1 MLLLLCYRLGHSQD
15 IPEAFKKM
23 TSLRQLLRWTTWI
36 KFTDTRRRPLTP
48 VISNL
53 YPFQLNVGRWGG
65 GGEFDG
71 IIIRPCWESFSCFDS
86 THFLNLC
93 LLVDRAR
100 IVCIPPPPS
109 LSEWEEDQQ
118 LQLEQHKS
126 QGDAEKKE
134 LQQQQQS
141 DGGGGGGEATSPSRL
156 TIAEIPPVS
165 EVDARNALLGLV
177 TEHCCWGRSAARH
190 MSIGKILSS
199 SAFHVKMTF

>member
-1 MLLLLCYRLGHSQD
+1 
-15 IPEAFKKM
+15 
-23 TSLRQLLRWTTWI
+23 
-36 KFTDTRRRPLTP
+36 
-48 VISNL
+48 
-53 YPFQLNVGRWGG
+53 
-65 GGEFDG
+65 
-71 IIIRPCWESFSCFDS
+71 
-86 THFLNLC
+86 
-93 LLVDRAR
+93 
-100 IVCIPPPPS
+100 

-134 LQQQQQS
+134 LQQQQQQQS

>member
-1 MLLLLCYRLGHSQD
+1 MCLCAFLGIGLGNSA
-15 IPEAFKKM
+15 P
-23 TSLRQLLRWTTWI
+23 
-36 KFTDTRRRPLTP
+36 
-48 VISNL
+48 
-53 YPFQLNVGRWGG
+53 G
-65 GGEFDG
+65 FDG
-71 IIIRPCWESFSCFDS
+71 ITIRPPAGRASCFFLFFFFKFDS
-86 THFLNLC
+86 FPVVC
-93 LLVDRAR
+93 VYWSAGR

-126 QGDAEKKE
+126 QGEGEKKE
-134 LQQQQQS
+134 QQQPS
-141 DGGGGGGEATSPSRL
+141 DGGGGGGGCSGTEATSPSRI

-199 SAFHVKMTF
+199 SAFHVKTT

>member
-1 MLLLLCYRLGHSQD
+1 M
-15 IPEAFKKM
+15 
-23 TSLRQLLRWTTWI
+23 
-36 KFTDTRRRPLTP
+36 
-48 VISNL
+48 
-53 YPFQLNVGRWGG
+53 
-65 GGEFDG
+65 
-71 IIIRPCWESFSCFDS
+71 
-86 THFLNLC
+86 
-93 LLVDRAR
+93 
-100 IVCIPPPPS
+100 CIPPPPS

-126 QGDAEKKE
+126 QGDGEKKE

-141 DGGGGGGEATSPSRL
+141 DGGGGGEATSPSRL

-199 SAFHVKMTF
+199 SAFHVKNKTTFKKIGGKFEPFQNQQFGVVVVVF

>member
-1 MLLLLCYRLGHSQD
+1 M
-15 IPEAFKKM
+15 
-23 TSLRQLLRWTTWI
+23 
-36 KFTDTRRRPLTP
+36 
-48 VISNL
+48 
-53 YPFQLNVGRWGG
+53 
-65 GGEFDG
+65 
-71 IIIRPCWESFSCFDS
+71 
-86 THFLNLC
+86 
-93 LLVDRAR
+93 
-100 IVCIPPPPS
+100 CIPPPPS

-126 QGDAEKKE
+126 QGDGEKKE

-141 DGGGGGGEATSPSRL
+141 DGGGGGEATSPSRL

-199 SAFHVKMTF
+199 SAFHVKNKTTFKKIGGKFEPFQNQQIWCCCCCVLVRNPNVYGEAGDVVGFYAARRWRN